1 MRILE
6 FIIVCTLSWLLVTG
20 CSVLKKGPEKS
31 AYPDL
36 ILEHQAL
43 INQRLI
49 PRPGHLGFLT
59 NQVCKKY
66 VGKTCVERSLMKYDL
81 VDMSVREN
89 LVNGLKFACRMGEKR
104 YRISIPAPAIIRQES
119 GCVKWKKKP
128 ISRKKYCAETGV
140 VKSEFIHIA
149 DEASYQKLIDGAL
162 ECRSGF

>member
-1 MRILE
+1 VRISKILILASLLASCSILE
-6 FIIVCTLSWLLVTG
+6 
-20 CSVLKKGPEKS
+20 KKQEKS

-36 ILEHQAL
+36 QLNHQAL

-49 PRPGHLGFLT
+49 PRPGHVGFLT
-59 NQVCKKY
+59 NQICKKY
-66 VGKTCVERSLMKYDL
+66 VGKTCVERSLKKYDL
-81 VDMSVREN
+81 MDMEVRKQ
-89 LVNGLKFACRMGEKR
+89 LVNDLKFACKLGKKR
-104 YRISIPAPAIIRQES
+104 YRISVKDPAIVRQEQ

-128 ISRKKYCAETGV
+128 ISRKTYCAQLGV